1 MQHTLKRI
9 VSLIGTGLHSGR
21 AVRMALHPAKVD
33 AGISFC
39 RTDIRQRNAHVRAL
53 WNAVNDTGLCTRIA
67 NEDGVEVST
76 IEHLMAAFAGLGLS
90 NVRVELDG
98 PEVPI
103 MDGSARRFVAEILAA
118 GLVAQQAP
126 ARVMQ
131 VMQTVRV
138 EQGSAWAELS
148 PAESFEIDFEIEFA
162 GTIIGHQARK
172 LDMQNGTFVREL
184 ADCRTF
190 CRRQDVDDMHAR
202 GLARGGNHDNAL
214 VINGMEYENPEGPR
228 RADECV
234 RHKMLDAL
242 GDLALA
248 GGPILGRYRGVRAGH
263 GLTNQ
268 LLRRAFATP
277 GALLPVLADVNLQAR
292 LPGSGLNRADLARV
306 G

>member
-1 MQHTLKRI
+1 MQHTLKRT

-21 AVRMALHPAKVD
+21 AVRMALHPAGID
-33 AGISFC
+33 AGISFS

-53 WNAVNDTGLCTRIA
+53 WNTVNDTGLCTRIA

-138 EQGSAWAELS
+138 EQ
-148 PAESFEIDFEIEFA
+148 
-162 GTIIGHQARK
+162 QR
-172 LDMQNGTFVREL
+172 
-184 ADCRTF
+184 
-190 CRRQDVDDMHAR
+190 
-202 GLARGGNHDNAL
+202 
-214 VINGMEYENPEGPR
+214 
-228 RADECV
+228 
-234 RHKMLDAL
+234 L
-242 GDLALA
+242 G
-248 GGPILGRYRGVRAGH
+248 
-263 GLTNQ
+263 
-268 LLRRAFATP
+268 RAFAGRIFRNRLRDRICGHDHRP
-277 GALLPVLADVNLQAR
+277 SGAQVRHAERHFCARTGRLPHLLP
-292 LPGSGLNRADLARV
+292 PSGC
-306 G
+306 

>member
-1 MQHTLKRI
+1 MQHTLKRT

-21 AVRMALHPAKVD
+21 AVRMSLHPAAVN
-33 AGISFC
+33 AGISFR
-39 RTDIRQRNAHVRAL
+39 RTDIRKGNTHIRAMF
-53 WNAVNDTGLCTRIA
+53 NTVNDTGLCTRIA

-90 NVRVELDG
+90 NVLVELDG

-118 GLVAQQAP
+118 GLVAQHEP
-126 ARVMQ
+126 AKVMQ

-138 EQGSAWAELS
+138 EQGDAWAELS
-148 PAESFEIDFEIEFA
+148 PAESFVINFEIEFA

-172 LDMQNGTFVREL
+172 LDMRNGTFVREL

-202 GLARGGNHDNAL
+202 GLARGGSHDNAL
-214 VINGMEYENPEGPR
+214 VVNGMAYENPEGPR

-263 GLTNQ
+263 GLTNR
-268 LLRRAFATP
+268 LLRLAFATP
-277 GALLPVLADVNLQAR
+277 GAILPVLADANLHAR
-292 LPGSGLNRADLARV
+292 LPGSGLNRADMARV